1 MLLLLLALLLSLR
14 LLRLLRGLPPG
25 PAADVAST
33 AAHITQVVTIDRMI
47 VNVLMLVLDAVTC
60 TPVHTAQLM
69 LCTAVVKEHRLSIRC
84 HTTHDLNQTLDSTTA
99 LDYSMK

>member
-47 VNVLMLVLDAVTC
+47 VNVLMIVSDAVTY
-60 TPVHTAQLM
+60 TPLHTPQLVQ
-69 LCTAVVKEHRLSIRC
+69 CHVVL
-84 HTTHDLNQTLDSTTA
+84 L
-99 LDYSMK
+99 